1 LHIRIETAKLA
12 PLDLTQN
19 NKVLACMAKAA
30 KIEFVCTDCGKN
42 YTRWRGQCECGA
54 WNTIVEMKISAAKAK
69 ASAKS
74 GSVAGYAG
82 IAGGGSKKIDEIVS
96 LEAEKKPTSIGEL
109 DRVLSGG
116 VTTGSVNIISG
127 DPGAGKTTLLSAL
140 IARMS
145 QDVASL
151 YCTAEESLS
160 QFKNRVQRL
169 KLEYQPDNLYLLSET
184 SVELIIEELETNQI
198 KFAVI
203 DSIQAVV
210 TETANGS
217 PGSPSQV
224 KSAAQALTQYCKQNN
239 VTMFIIAHVNKNN
252 EIAGPQTLVHIVDAL
267 LHIDTNDGQVRTLR
281 ANKNRFGDIDTVGI
295 FKMTERGM
303 ISVDNP
309 SEIFL
314 SGSTTNSP
322 GSAITCIRKGNRN
335 LLLEIQ
341 CLTTEIESEF
351 PQRVCV
357 GLNMNRVK
365 MLTGILRKHTKTK
378 IFHDTFFNI
387 VGGLKIDESETCIDL
402 ALVTALLSSLNDFV
416 VPGTTCIMGELSL
429 NGDVRPI
436 DSGVPRVKEAT
447 QHGFEQIIIPHRNYH
462 KSMEGSGAQIIPVK
476 TIHQLLEIIQ

>member
-1 LHIRIETAKLA
+1 MSIV
-12 PLDLTQN
+12 
-19 NKVLACMAKAA
+19 NKTS
-30 KIEFVCTDCGKN
+30 KIEFVCTDCGMN
-42 YTRWRGQCECGA
+42 YPRWQGQCRCGA
-54 WNTIVEMKISAAKAK
+54 WNTLTEVKIQSTTKN
-69 ASAKS
+69 KS
-74 GSVAGYAG
+74 TNKRQAIAGYAG
-82 IAGGGSKKIDEIVS
+82 FNDSGSKKINEIKS
-96 LEAEKKPTSIGEL
+96 TEAEKYLTGIGEL

-116 VTTGSVNIISG
+116 ITTGSVNIISG
-127 DPGAGKTTLLSAL
+127 DPGAGKTTLLSDL

-145 QDVASL
+145 KTTAAL

-169 KLEYQPDNLYLLSET
+169 KLDYNEEQLYLLSET
-184 SVELIIEELETNQI
+184 SVESIIDELDTKKI

-210 TETANGS
+210 TDNANGS

-224 KSAAQALTQYCKQNN
+224 KQSAQSLTQYCKQHD

-267 LHIDTNDGQVRTLR
+267 LHIDTNDGQIRTLR

-295 FKMTERGM
+295 FKMCERGM
-303 ISVDNP
+303 VSVDNP

-314 SGSTTNSP
+314 SGSTTESP

-341 CLTTEIESEF
+341 CLTTETEAEF

-357 GLNMNRVK
+357 GLNMNRIK
-365 MLTGILRKHTKTK
+365 MLTGILRKHTRTK
-378 IFHDTFFNI
+378 IYHDTFFNI

-402 ALVTALLSSLNDFV
+402 ALVTALLSSLNEFII
-416 VPGTTCIMGELSL
+416 PRTTCIMGELSL

-436 DSGVPRVKEAT
+436 DSGVPRVKEAA
-447 QHGFEQIIIPHRNYH
+447 QHGFTEIIIPFRNYH
-462 KSMEGSGAQIIPVK
+462 KSMQGLGSKVTPVK
-476 TIHQLLEIIQ
+476 TIHELLTIIGS

>member
-1 LHIRIETAKLA
+1 
-12 PLDLTQN
+12 
-19 NKVLACMAKAA
+19 MAKSA
-30 KIEFVCTDCGKN
+30 KIEFVCTECGMN
-42 YTRWRGQCECGA
+42 YQRWQGQCKCGA
-54 WNTIVEMKISAAKAK
+54 WNTLAEFKPSAGQSKQA
-69 ASAKS
+69 ASRAA
-74 GSVAGYAG
+74 VAGYAG
-82 IAGGGSKKIDEIVS
+82 IASGGSKKINEVATT
-96 LEAEKKPTSIGEL
+96 EAEKRLTEIGEL

-127 DPGAGKTTLLSAL
+127 DPGAGKTTLLSDL
-140 IARMS
+140 VARMS
-145 QDVASL
+145 KLMPSL

-160 QFKNRVQRL
+160 QFKNRVNRL
-169 KLEYQPDNLYLLSET
+169 RLDYNEDELYLLSET
-184 SVELIIEELETNQI
+184 SVEAIIEELDKNKI

-224 KSAAQALTQYCKQNN
+224 KSAAQALTQYCKQND

-295 FKMTERGM
+295 FRMCERGM
-303 ISVDNP
+303 LSVDNP

-314 SGSTTNSP
+314 SGSSTESP

-341 CLTTEIESEF
+341 CLTTETEAEF

-357 GLNMNRVK
+357 GLNMNRIK

-402 ALVTALLSSLNDFV
+402 ALVTALFSSLNEFV
-416 VPGTTCIMGELSL
+416 VPRTTCIMGELSL

-436 DSGVPRVKEAT
+436 DSGVPRVKEAA
-447 QHGFEQIIIPHRNYH
+447 QHGFTEIFIPHRNYH
-462 KSMEGSGAQIIPVK
+462 KSMEGLGAKITPVK
-476 TIHQLLEIIQ
+476 TVHELLSLIN

>member
-1 LHIRIETAKLA
+1 
-12 PLDLTQN
+12 
-19 NKVLACMAKAA
+19 MAKAA
-30 KIEFVCTDCGKN
+30 KVEFVCTACGMN
-42 YTRWRGQCECGA
+42 YQRWQGQCRCGA
-54 WNTIVEMKISAAKAK
+54 WNTLAEFKPSAGQSKKA
-69 ASAKS
+69 AARATV
-74 GSVAGYAG
+74 GGYAG
-82 IAGGGSKKIDEIVS
+82 GIGGGSKKIDDVATT
-96 LEAEKKPTSIGEL
+96 EAEKQLTEIGEL

-127 DPGAGKTTLLSAL
+127 DPGAGKTTLLSDL
-140 IARMS
+140 VARMS
-145 QDVASL
+145 QRMPSL

-160 QFKNRVQRL
+160 QFKNRVNRL
-169 KLEYQPDNLYLLSET
+169 KLNYNADELYLLSET
-184 SVELIIEELETNQI
+184 SVETIIEELDKNKI

-210 TETANGS
+210 TDTANGS

-224 KSAAQALTQYCKQNN
+224 KSAAQALTQYCKQND

-295 FKMTERGM
+295 FKMCERGM
-303 ISVDNP
+303 LSVDNP

-314 SGSTTNSP
+314 SGSSTESP
-322 GSAITCIRKGNRN
+322 GSTITCIRKGNRN

-341 CLTTEIESEF
+341 CLTTETEAEF

-357 GLNMNRVK
+357 GLNMNRIK

-387 VGGLKIDESETCIDL
+387 VGGLRIDETETCIDL
-402 ALVTALLSSLNDFV
+402 ALVTALLSSLNEFV
-416 VPGTTCIMGELSL
+416 VPRTTCIMGELSL

-436 DSGVPRVKEAT
+436 DSGVPRVKEAA
-447 QHGFEQIIIPHRNYH
+447 QHGFTEIFIPFRNYH
-462 KSMEGSGAQIIPVK
+462 KSMEELGAKITPVK
-476 TIHQLLEIIQ
+476 TVHELLSLIN

>member
-1 LHIRIETAKLA
+1 
-12 PLDLTQN
+12 
-19 NKVLACMAKAA
+19 MAKSA
-30 KIEFVCTDCGKN
+30 KIEFVCTECGMN
-42 YTRWRGQCECGA
+42 YQRWQGQCKCGA
-54 WNTIVEMKISAAKAK
+54 WNTLAEFKPSAGQSKQA
-69 ASAKS
+69 ASRAA
-74 GSVAGYAG
+74 VAGYAG
-82 IAGGGSKKIDEIVS
+82 IASGGSKKINEVATT
-96 LEAEKKPTSIGEL
+96 EAEKRLTEIGEL

-127 DPGAGKTTLLSAL
+127 DPGAGKTTLLSDL
-140 IARMS
+140 VARMS
-145 QDVASL
+145 KLMPSL

-160 QFKNRVQRL
+160 QFKNRVNRL
-169 KLEYQPDNLYLLSET
+169 RLDYNEDELYLLSET
-184 SVELIIEELETNQI
+184 SVEAIIEELDKNKI

-224 KSAAQALTQYCKQNN
+224 KSAAQALTQYCKQND

-295 FKMTERGM
+295 FRMCERGM
-303 ISVDNP
+303 LSVDNP

-314 SGSTTNSP
+314 SGSSTESP

-341 CLTTEIESEF
+341 CLTTETEAEF

-357 GLNMNRVK
+357 GLNMNRIK

-402 ALVTALLSSLNDFV
+402 ALVAALLSSLNEFV
-416 VPGTTCIMGELSL
+416 VPRTTCIMGELSL

-436 DSGVPRVKEAT
+436 DSGVPRVKEAA
-447 QHGFEQIIIPHRNYH
+447 QHGFTEIFIPYRNYH
-462 KSMEGSGAQIIPVK
+462 KSMEG
-476 TIHQLLEIIQ
+476 

>member
-1 LHIRIETAKLA
+1 MSKASKL
-12 PLDLTQN
+12 
-19 NKVLACMAKAA
+19 
-30 KIEFVCTDCGKN
+30 EFFCTDCGMD
-42 YTRWRGQCECGA
+42 YPRWQGQCRCGA
-54 WNTIVEMKISAAKAK
+54 WNTLTEMKTSAIKNK
-69 ASAKS
+69 KS
-74 GSVAGYAG
+74 TANKTSVGGYAG
-82 IAGGGSKKIDEIVS
+82 GIGGGSKKINDIES
-96 LEAEKKPTSIGEL
+96 TEAEKQLTGIGEL
-109 DRVLSGG
+109 DRVLCGG

-127 DPGAGKTTLLSAL
+127 DPGAGKTTLLSDL
-140 IARMS
+140 VARMS
-145 QDVASL
+145 KTTASL

-160 QFKNRVQRL
+160 QFKNRVKRL
-169 KLEYQPDNLYLLSET
+169 RLDYNEEALYLLSET
-184 SVELIIEELETNQI
+184 SVEAIIEELETHKI

-210 TETANGS
+210 TENANGS

-224 KSAAQALTQYCKQNN
+224 KSAAQSLTQYCKQND

-267 LHIDTNDGQVRTLR
+267 LHIDTNDGQIRTLR

-295 FKMTERGM
+295 FKMCERGM
-303 ISVDNP
+303 LSVDNP

-314 SGSTTNSP
+314 SGSTTESP

-341 CLTTEIESEF
+341 CLTTETEAEF

-357 GLNMNRVK
+357 GLNMNRIK

-387 VGGLKIDESETCIDL
+387 VGGLKIEESETCIDL
-402 ALVTALLSSLNDFV
+402 ALVTALLSSLNEFV
-416 VPGTTCIMGELSL
+416 IPRTTCIMGELSL

-436 DSGVPRVKEAT
+436 DSGVPRVKEAA
-447 QHGFEQIIIPHRNYH
+447 QHGFTEIFIPFRNYH
-462 KSMEGSGAQIIPVK
+462 KSMEGLGAKITPVK
-476 TIHQLLEIIQ
+476 TIHDLLKCIN

>member
-1 LHIRIETAKLA
+1 
-12 PLDLTQN
+12 
-19 NKVLACMAKAA
+19 MAKAA
-30 KIEFVCTDCGKN
+30 KVEFVCTECGMN
-42 YTRWRGQCECGA
+42 YQRWQGQCRCGA
-54 WNTIVEMKISAAKAK
+54 WNTLAEFKPSAGQSKKAT
-69 ASAKS
+69 ARS
-74 GSVAGYAG
+74 SVGGYAG
-82 IAGGGSKKIDEIVS
+82 GIGGGSKKINDIATV
-96 LEAEKKPTSIGEL
+96 EAEKQLTEIGEL

-127 DPGAGKTTLLSAL
+127 DPGAGKTTLLSDL
-140 IARMS
+140 VARMS
-145 QDVASL
+145 KRMPSL

-160 QFKNRVQRL
+160 QFKNRVNRL
-169 KLEYQPDNLYLLSET
+169 KLDYNANELYLLSET
-184 SVELIIEELETNQI
+184 SVETIIEELDKNKI

-210 TETANGS
+210 TDTANGS

-224 KSAAQALTQYCKQNN
+224 KSAAQALTQYCKQND

-267 LHIDTNDGQVRTLR
+267 LHIDTNDGQIRTLR

-295 FKMTERGM
+295 FKMCERGM
-303 ISVDNP
+303 LSVDNP

-314 SGSTTNSP
+314 SGSTTESP
-322 GSAITCIRKGNRN
+322 GSSITCIRKGNRN

-341 CLTTEIESEF
+341 CLTTETEAEF

-357 GLNMNRVK
+357 GLNMNRIK

-402 ALVTALLSSLNDFV
+402 ALVTALLSSLNEFV
-416 VPGTTCIMGELSL
+416 VPRTTCIMGELSL

-436 DSGVPRVKEAT
+436 DSGVPRVKEAA
-447 QHGFEQIIIPHRNYH
+447 QHGFTEIFIPFRNYH
-462 KSMEGSGAQIIPVK
+462 KSMEGLGAKIIPVK
-476 TIHQLLEIIQ
+476 TVHELLSLIN

>member
-1 LHIRIETAKLA
+1 
-12 PLDLTQN
+12 
-19 NKVLACMAKAA
+19 MAKAA
-30 KIEFVCTDCGKN
+30 KVEFVCTECGMN
-42 YTRWRGQCECGA
+42 YQRWQGQCRCGA
-54 WNTIVEMKISAAKAK
+54 WNTLAEFKPSAGQSKKAT
-69 ASAKS
+69 ARS
-74 GSVAGYAG
+74 SVGGYAG
-82 IAGGGSKKIDEIVS
+82 GIGGGSKKINDIATV
-96 LEAEKKPTSIGEL
+96 EAEKQLTEIGEL

-127 DPGAGKTTLLSAL
+127 DPGAGKTTLLSDL
-140 IARMS
+140 VARMS
-145 QDVASL
+145 KRMPSL

-160 QFKNRVQRL
+160 QFKNRVNRL
-169 KLEYQPDNLYLLSET
+169 KLDYNADELYLLSET
-184 SVELIIEELETNQI
+184 SVETIIEELDKNKI

-210 TETANGS
+210 TDTANGS

-224 KSAAQALTQYCKQNN
+224 KSAAQALTQYCKQND

-267 LHIDTNDGQVRTLR
+267 LHIDTNDGQIRTLR

-295 FKMTERGM
+295 FKMCERGM
-303 ISVDNP
+303 LSVDNP

-314 SGSTTNSP
+314 SGSTTESP
-322 GSAITCIRKGNRN
+322 GSSISCIRKGNRN

-341 CLTTEIESEF
+341 CLTTETEAEF

-357 GLNMNRVK
+357 GLNMNRIK

-402 ALVTALLSSLNDFV
+402 ALVTALLSSLNEFV
-416 VPGTTCIMGELSL
+416 VPRTTCIMGELSL

-436 DSGVPRVKEAT
+436 DSGVPRVKEAA
-447 QHGFEQIIIPHRNYH
+447 QHGFTEIFIPFRNYH
-462 KSMEGSGAQIIPVK
+462 KSMEGLGAKIIPVK
-476 TIHQLLEIIQ
+476 TVHELLSLIN

>member
-1 LHIRIETAKLA
+1 MSKT
-12 PLDLTQN
+12 
-19 NKVLACMAKAA
+19 KVA
-30 KIEFVCTDCGKN
+30 FVCSDCGAD
-42 YTRWRGQCECGA
+42 YARWKGQCDCGA
-54 WNTIVEMKISAAKAK
+54 WNTLAEMKLSPAKTKRTNATST
-69 ASAKS
+69 AT
-74 GSVAGYAG
+74 GYAG
-82 IAGGGSKKIDEIVS
+82 AVGGGSKKINQVEAI
-96 LEAEKKPTSIGEL
+96 EAEKSPTGIGEL
-109 DRVLSGG
+109 DRVLCGG
-116 VTTGSVNIISG
+116 VTRGSVNIISG
-127 DPGAGKTTLLSAL
+127 DPGAGKTTLLSDL

-145 QDVASL
+145 KLRASL

-169 KLEYQPDNLYLLSET
+169 KLDYDEDALYLLSET
-184 SVELIIEELETNQI
+184 SVEAIIEELETHKI

-210 TETANGS
+210 TDRANGS

-224 KSAAQALTQYCKQNN
+224 KSAAQALTQYCKQND

-314 SGSTTNSP
+314 SGSTTESP
-322 GSAITCIRKGNRN
+322 GSTITCIRKGNRN

-341 CLTTEIESEF
+341 CLTTETEAEF

-357 GLNMNRVK
+357 GLNMNRIK

-378 IFHDTFFNI
+378 IYHDTFFNI

-402 ALVTALLSSLNDFV
+402 ALVSALLSSLNEFV
-416 VPGTTCIMGELSL
+416 IPRTACIMGELSL

-436 DSGVPRVKEAT
+436 DSGVPRVKEAA
-447 QHGFEQIIIPHRNYH
+447 QHGFEQIFIPYRNYH
-462 KSMEGSGAQIIPVK
+462 KSMEGLGAKIIPVK
-476 TIHQLLEIIQ
+476 TIHELIEFIR

>member
-1 LHIRIETAKLA
+1 
-12 PLDLTQN
+12 
-19 NKVLACMAKAA
+19 MAKKKVAY
-30 KIEFVCTDCGKN
+30 VCTDCGSEHAQ
-42 YTRWRGQCECGA
+42 WQGQCKDCNE
-54 WNTIVEMKISAAKAK
+54 WNTLKEISL
-69 ASAKS
+69 SPAKS
-74 GSVAGYAG
+74 ESKSSGRVAGYAG
-82 IAGGGSKKIDEIVS
+82 LGGGGAKKINEIASVD
-96 LEAEKKPTSIGEL
+96 AEKQPTGIGEL
-109 DRVLSGG
+109 DRVLCGG

-127 DPGAGKTTLLSAL
+127 DPGAGKTTLLSDL
-140 IARMS
+140 VARMS
-145 QDVASL
+145 QRMASL

-160 QFKNRVQRL
+160 QFKNRVHRL
-169 KLEYQPDNLYLLSET
+169 KLDYNENDLYLLSET
-184 SVELIIEELETNQI
+184 SVEAIIGELDVRKI

-210 TETANGS
+210 TDSANGS

-224 KSAAQALTQYCKQNN
+224 KTAAQALTQYCKQND

-267 LHIDTNDGQVRTLR
+267 LHIDTNDGQIRTLR

-295 FKMTERGM
+295 FRMCERGM
-303 ISVDNP
+303 LSVDNP

-314 SGSTTNSP
+314 SGSSTASP
-322 GSAITCIRKGNRN
+322 GSTITCIRKGNRN

-341 CLTTEIESEF
+341 CLTTENEAEY

-357 GLNMNRVK
+357 GLNMNRIK

-402 ALVTALLSSLNDFV
+402 ALVAALLSSLNEFV
-416 VPGTTCIMGELSL
+416 IPRTSCIMGELSL

-436 DSGVPRVKEAT
+436 DSGVPRVKEAA
-447 QHGFEQIIIPHRNYH
+447 QHGFTEIYIPHRNYH
-462 KSMEGSGAQIIPVK
+462 KSMEGLGATIVPVK
-476 TIHQLLEIIQ
+476 TIHELIEKIT

>member
-1 LHIRIETAKLA
+1 MSKASKL
-12 PLDLTQN
+12 
-19 NKVLACMAKAA
+19 
-30 KIEFVCTDCGKN
+30 EFFCTECGMN
-42 YTRWRGQCECGA
+42 YPRWQGQCRCGA
-54 WNTIVEMKISAAKAK
+54 WNTLAEMKVSAHQSKKTVTNK
-69 ASAKS
+69 ASV
-74 GSVAGYAG
+74 GGYAG
-82 IAGGGSKKIDEIVS
+82 GIGGGSKKINEIES
-96 LEAEKKPTSIGEL
+96 TEAEKQLTGIGEL
-109 DRVLSGG
+109 DRVLCGG

-127 DPGAGKTTLLSAL
+127 DPGAGKTTLLSDL
-140 IARMS
+140 VARMS
-145 QDVASL
+145 KTKASL

-160 QFKNRVQRL
+160 QFKNRVKRL
-169 KLEYQPDNLYLLSET
+169 KLDYNEDALYLLSET
-184 SVELIIEELETNQI
+184 SVEAIIEELDANKI

-210 TETANGS
+210 TENANGS

-224 KSAAQALTQYCKQNN
+224 KSAAQSLTQYCKQND

-267 LHIDTNDGQVRTLR
+267 LHIDTNDGQIRTLR

-295 FKMTERGM
+295 FKMCERGM
-303 ISVDNP
+303 LSVDNP

-314 SGSTTNSP
+314 SGSTTDSP
-322 GSAITCIRKGNRN
+322 GSTITCIRKGNRN

-341 CLTTEIESEF
+341 CLTTETEAEF

-357 GLNMNRVK
+357 GLNMNRIK

-416 VPGTTCIMGELSL
+416 IPRNTCIMGELSL

-436 DSGVPRVKEAT
+436 DSGVPRVKEAA
-447 QHGFEQIIIPHRNYH
+447 QHGFTEIYIPFRNYH
-462 KSMEGSGAQIIPVK
+462 KSMEGLGAKITPVK
-476 TIHQLLEIIQ
+476 TIHDLLKCIN

>member
-1 LHIRIETAKLA
+1 
-12 PLDLTQN
+12 
-19 NKVLACMAKAA
+19 MAKVS
-30 KIEFVCTDCGKN
+30 KLEFVCTDCGMN
-42 YTRWRGQCECGA
+42 YPHWQGQCRCGA
-54 WNTIVEMKISAAKAK
+54 WNTLAEMKLSTSPLKKSNSRRIST
-69 ASAKS
+69 
-74 GSVAGYAG
+74 GGYAG
-82 IAGGGSKKIDEIVS
+82 GIGGGSKKINEVQSTD
-96 LEAEKKPTSIGEL
+96 AEKQLTGIGEL
-109 DRVLSGG
+109 DRVLCGG

-127 DPGAGKTTLLSAL
+127 DPGAGKTTLLSDL
-140 IARMS
+140 VARMS
-145 QDVASL
+145 KITASL

-169 KLEYQPDNLYLLSET
+169 KLDYNEDALYLLSET
-184 SVELIIEELETNQI
+184 SVEAIIEELDNKKI

-210 TETANGS
+210 TENANGS

-224 KSAAQALTQYCKQNN
+224 KSAAQSLTQYCKQND

-267 LHIDTNDGQVRTLR
+267 LHIDTNDGQIRTLR

-295 FKMTERGM
+295 FKMCERGM
-303 ISVDNP
+303 LSVDNP

-314 SGSTTNSP
+314 SGSTTESP
-322 GSAITCIRKGNRN
+322 GSTITCIRKGNRN

-341 CLTTEIESEF
+341 CLTTETEAEF

-357 GLNMNRVK
+357 GLNMNRIK

-378 IFHDTFFNI
+378 IYHDTFFNI

-402 ALVTALLSSLNDFV
+402 ALVTALLSSLNDFI
-416 VPGTTCIMGELSL
+416 VPRTTCIMGELSL

-436 DSGVPRVKEAT
+436 DSGVPRVKEAA
-447 QHGFEQIIIPHRNYH
+447 QHGFTEIFIPFRNYH
-462 KSMEGSGAQIIPVK
+462 KSMEGLGAKINAVK
-476 TIHQLLEIIQ
+476 TIHELLTLIK

>member
-1 LHIRIETAKLA
+1 
-12 PLDLTQN
+12 
-19 NKVLACMAKAA
+19 MAKAA
-30 KIEFVCTDCGKN
+30 KIEFVCTECGMN
-42 YTRWRGQCECGA
+42 YQRWQGQCRCGA
-54 WNTIVEMKISAAKAK
+54 WNTLAEFKPSAGQSKKA
-69 ASAKS
+69 AAR
-74 GSVAGYAG
+74 SVVGGYAG
-82 IAGGGSKKIDEIVS
+82 GVGGGSKKINDITTT
-96 LEAEKKPTSIGEL
+96 EAEKQLTGIGEL

-127 DPGAGKTTLLSAL
+127 DPGAGKTTLLSDL
-140 IARMS
+140 VARMS
-145 QDVASL
+145 QRMPSL

-160 QFKNRVQRL
+160 QFKNRVNRL
-169 KLEYQPDNLYLLSET
+169 KLDYNPDELYLLSET
-184 SVELIIEELETNQI
+184 SVETIIEELEKNKI

-210 TETANGS
+210 TDTANGS

-224 KSAAQALTQYCKQNN
+224 KSAAQALTQYCKQND

-267 LHIDTNDGQVRTLR
+267 LHIDTNDGQIRTLR

-295 FKMTERGM
+295 FRMCERGM
-303 ISVDNP
+303 LSVDNP

-314 SGSTTNSP
+314 SGSSTDSP
-322 GSAITCIRKGNRN
+322 GSTITCIRKGNRN

-341 CLTTEIESEF
+341 CLTTETEAEF

-357 GLNMNRVK
+357 GLNMNRIK

-387 VGGLKIDESETCIDL
+387 VGGLRIDETETCIDL
-402 ALVTALLSSLNDFV
+402 ALVTALLSSLNEFV
-416 VPGTTCIMGELSL
+416 VPRTTCIMGELSL

-436 DSGVPRVKEAT
+436 DSGVPRVKEAA
-447 QHGFEQIIIPHRNYH
+447 QHGFTEIFIPFRNYH
-462 KSMEGSGAQIIPVK
+462 KSMEGLGAKITPVK
-476 TIHQLLEIIQ
+476 TVYELLSLIN

>member
-1 LHIRIETAKLA
+1 
-12 PLDLTQN
+12 
-19 NKVLACMAKAA
+19 MAKP
-30 KIEFVCTDCGKN
+30 KITFVCNDCGADFP
-42 YTRWRGQCECGA
+42 RWKGQCECGA
-54 WNTIVEMKISAAKAK
+54 WNTIVEMKVS
-69 ASAKS
+69 SAKNNRVTNS
-74 GSVAGYAG
+74 RSSHGGYAG
-82 IAGGGSKKIDEIVS
+82 AAGGGSRKINEVEAT
-96 LEAEKKPTSIGEL
+96 EAEKSLTGIGEL
-109 DRVLSGG
+109 DRVLCGG

-127 DPGAGKTTLLSAL
+127 DPGAGKTTLLSDL
-140 IARMS
+140 VARMS
-145 QDVASL
+145 KTTASL

-160 QFKNRVQRL
+160 QFKNRVHRL
-169 KLEYQPDNLYLLSET
+169 KLDYDEDSLYLLSET
-184 SVELIIEELETNQI
+184 SVEAIIEELEVHKI

-210 TETANGS
+210 TDSANGS

-224 KSAAQALTQYCKQNN
+224 KTAAQALTQYCKQNN
-239 VTMFIIAHVNKNN
+239 VTMFLIAHVNKNN

-267 LHIDTNDGQVRTLR
+267 LHIDTNDGQIRTLR

-314 SGSTTNSP
+314 SGSTTESP
-322 GSAITCIRKGNRN
+322 GSTITCIRKGNRN

-341 CLTTEIESEF
+341 CLTTETEAEF

-357 GLNMNRVK
+357 GLNMNRIK

-402 ALVTALLSSLNDFV
+402 ALVTALLSSLNDFI
-416 VPGTTCIMGELSL
+416 VPRKTCIMGELSL

-436 DSGVPRVKEAT
+436 DSGVPRVKEAA
-447 QHGFEQIIIPHRNYH
+447 QHGFEEIYIPYRNYH
-462 KSMEGSGAQIIPVK
+462 KSMEGLGARIVPIK
-476 TIHQLLEIIQ
+476 TIHELLELIK

>member
-1 LHIRIETAKLA
+1 
-12 PLDLTQN
+12 
-19 NKVLACMAKAA
+19 MAKAA
-30 KIEFVCTDCGKN
+30 KVEFVCTECGMN
-42 YTRWRGQCECGA
+42 YQRWQGQCRCGA
-54 WNTIVEMKISAAKAK
+54 WNTLAEFKTSAGQSKKAT
-69 ASAKS
+69 ARS
-74 GSVAGYAG
+74 SVGGYAG
-82 IAGGGSKKIDEIVS
+82 GIGGGSKKINDIATV
-96 LEAEKKPTSIGEL
+96 EAEKQLTEIGEL

-127 DPGAGKTTLLSAL
+127 DPGAGKTTLLSDL
-140 IARMS
+140 VARMS
-145 QDVASL
+145 KRMPSL

-160 QFKNRVQRL
+160 QFKNRVNRL
-169 KLEYQPDNLYLLSET
+169 KLDYNADELYLLSET
-184 SVELIIEELETNQI
+184 SVETIIEELDKNKI

-210 TETANGS
+210 TDTANGS

-224 KSAAQALTQYCKQNN
+224 KSAAQALTQYCKQND

-267 LHIDTNDGQVRTLR
+267 LHIDTNDGQIRTLR

-295 FKMTERGM
+295 FKMCERGM
-303 ISVDNP
+303 LSVDNP

-314 SGSTTNSP
+314 SGSTTESP
-322 GSAITCIRKGNRN
+322 GSSITCIRKGNRN

-341 CLTTEIESEF
+341 CLTTETEAEF

-357 GLNMNRVK
+357 GLNMNRIK

-402 ALVTALLSSLNDFV
+402 ALVTALLSSLNEFV
-416 VPGTTCIMGELSL
+416 VPRTTCIMGELSL

-436 DSGVPRVKEAT
+436 DSGVPRVKEAA
-447 QHGFEQIIIPHRNYH
+447 QHGFTEIFIPFRNYH
-462 KSMEGSGAQIIPVK
+462 KSMEGLGAKIIPVK
-476 TIHQLLEIIQ
+476 TVHELLSLIN

>member
-1 LHIRIETAKLA
+1 MATTKTKTA
-12 PLDLTQN
+12 
-19 NKVLACMAKAA
+19 
-30 KIEFVCTDCGKN
+30 FVCNDCGADFH
-42 YTRWRGQCECGA
+42 RWMGQCTECKA
-54 WNTIVEMKISAAKAK
+54 WNTLAEIKISNSKTK
-69 ASAKS
+69 SSAKRAAIS
-74 GSVAGYAG
+74 GYAG
-82 IAGGGSKKIDEIVS
+82 VSGGGSKKINEIEAS
-96 LEAEKKPTSIGEL
+96 EAEKQLTGIGEL
-109 DRVLSGG
+109 DRVLCGG

-127 DPGAGKTTLLSAL
+127 DPGAGKTTLLSDL
-140 IARMS
+140 VARVS
-145 QDVASL
+145 QTTPSL

-160 QFKNRVQRL
+160 QFKNRVHRL
-169 KLEYQPDNLYLLSET
+169 KLEYNEDNLYLLSET
-184 SVELIIEELETNQI
+184 SVEAIIEELEAKKI

-210 TETANGS
+210 TDNANGS

-224 KSAAQALTQYCKQNN
+224 KSAAQSLTQYCKQNN

-267 LHIDTNDGQVRTLR
+267 LHIDTNDGQIRTLR

-295 FKMTERGM
+295 FKMCERGM
-303 ISVDNP
+303 LSVDNP

-314 SGSTTNSP
+314 SGSTTESP

-341 CLTTEIESEF
+341 CLTTETEAEF

-357 GLNMNRVK
+357 GLNMNRIK

-416 VPGTTCIMGELSL
+416 VPRTSCIMGELSL

-436 DSGVPRVKEAT
+436 DSGVPRVKEAA
-447 QHGFEQIIIPHRNYH
+447 QHGFTEIFIPYRNYH
-462 KSMEGSGAQIIPVK
+462 KSMEGLGAKVVPVK
-476 TIHQLLEIIQ
+476 TIHELLELIS

>member
-1 LHIRIETAKLA
+1 
-12 PLDLTQN
+12 
-19 NKVLACMAKAA
+19 MAKAP
-30 KIEFVCTDCGKN
+30 KTQFVCTDCGHS
-42 YTRWRGQCECGA
+42 TARWQGQCICGA
-54 WNTIVEMKISAAKAK
+54 WNTMQEIRISANTPP
-69 ASAKS
+69 S
-74 GSVAGYAG
+74 GSSARSTLGYAG
-82 IAGGGSKKIDEIVS
+82 ALSSGAKKIDEVESVDAQKS
-96 LEAEKKPTSIGEL
+96 LTGIGEL

-127 DPGAGKTTLLSAL
+127 DPGAGKTTLLSDLVAKMST
-140 IARMS
+140 RM
-145 QDVASL
+145 ASL

-160 QFKNRVQRL
+160 QFKNRVNRL
-169 KLEYQPDNLYLLSET
+169 KLTYDNNKLFLLSDT
-184 SVELIIEELETNQI
+184 SVERIIDELDKQQI

-267 LHIDTNDGQVRTLR
+267 LHIDTNDGQIRTLR
-281 ANKNRFGDIDTVGI
+281 ANKNRFGDVDTVGI
-295 FKMTERGM
+295 FRMCEKGM
-303 ISVDNP
+303 LSVDNP

-314 SGSTTNSP
+314 SGSSTNSP
-322 GSAITCIRKGNRN
+322 GATITCIRKGNRN
-335 LLLEIQ
+335 ILLEIQ
-341 CLTTEIESEF
+341 CLTTENEAEY

-357 GLNMNRVK
+357 GLNMNRIK
-365 MLTGILRKHTKTK
+365 MLTGVLRKHTKTK

-402 ALVTALLSSLNDFV
+402 ALVAALLSSLNEFV
-416 VPGTTCIMGELSL
+416 IPRSSCIMGELSL

-436 DSGVPRVKEAT
+436 DSGVPRVKEAA
-447 QHGFEQIIIPHRNYH
+447 QHGFTEIYIPYRNYH
-462 KSMEGSGAQIIPVK
+462 KSMEGLGAKIMPVK
-476 TIHQLLEIIQ
+476 TIHELIEYIA

>member
-1 LHIRIETAKLA
+1 
-12 PLDLTQN
+12 
-19 NKVLACMAKAA
+19 MAKSA
-30 KIEFVCTDCGKN
+30 KIEFVCTECGMN
-42 YTRWRGQCECGA
+42 YQRWQGQCKCGA
-54 WNTIVEMKISAAKAK
+54 WNTLAEFKPSAGQSKQA
-69 ASAKS
+69 ASRAV
-74 GSVAGYAG
+74 VAGYAG
-82 IAGGGSKKIDEIVS
+82 IAGGGSKKINEVATT
-96 LEAEKKPTSIGEL
+96 EAEKRLTEIGEL

-127 DPGAGKTTLLSAL
+127 DPGAGKTTLLSDL
-140 IARMS
+140 VARMS
-145 QDVASL
+145 KLMPSL

-160 QFKNRVQRL
+160 QFKNRVNRL
-169 KLEYQPDNLYLLSET
+169 RLDYNEDELYLLSET
-184 SVELIIEELETNQI
+184 SVEAIIEELDKNKI

-224 KSAAQALTQYCKQNN
+224 KSAAQALTQYCKQND

-267 LHIDTNDGQVRTLR
+267 LHIDTNDGQIRTLR

-295 FKMTERGM
+295 FRMCERGM
-303 ISVDNP
+303 LSVDNP

-314 SGSTTNSP
+314 SGSSTESP

-341 CLTTEIESEF
+341 CLTTETEAEF

-357 GLNMNRVK
+357 GLNMNRIK

-387 VGGLKIDESETCIDL
+387 
-402 ALVTALLSSLNDFV
+402 
-416 VPGTTCIMGELSL
+416 
-429 NGDVRPI
+429 
-436 DSGVPRVKEAT
+436 
-447 QHGFEQIIIPHRNYH
+447 
-462 KSMEGSGAQIIPVK
+462 
-476 TIHQLLEIIQ
+476 

>member
-1 LHIRIETAKLA
+1 MATTKTKTA
-12 PLDLTQN
+12 
-19 NKVLACMAKAA
+19 
-30 KIEFVCTDCGKN
+30 FVCNDCGADFH
-42 YTRWRGQCECGA
+42 RWMGQCSECKA
-54 WNTIVEMKISAAKAK
+54 WNTLAEIKISNAKTK
-69 ASAKS
+69 TSTNRTS
-74 GSVAGYAG
+74 ISGYAG
-82 IAGGGSKKIDEIVS
+82 VSGGGSKKINEVKAT
-96 LEAEKKPTSIGEL
+96 EAEKQLTGIGEL
-109 DRVLSGG
+109 DRVLCGG

-127 DPGAGKTTLLSAL
+127 DPGAGKTTLLSDL
-140 IARMS
+140 VARMS
-145 QDVASL
+145 QTTASL

-160 QFKNRVQRL
+160 QFKNRVHRL
-169 KLEYQPDNLYLLSET
+169 KLEYNEDNLYLLSET
-184 SVELIIEELETNQI
+184 SVEAIIEELEVKQI

-210 TETANGS
+210 TDNANGS

-267 LHIDTNDGQVRTLR
+267 LHIDTNDGQIRTLR

-295 FKMTERGM
+295 FKMCERGM
-303 ISVDNP
+303 LSVDNP

-314 SGSTTNSP
+314 SGSSTESP
-322 GSAITCIRKGNRN
+322 GSSITCIRKGNRN

-341 CLTTEIESEF
+341 CLTTETEAEF

-357 GLNMNRVK
+357 GLNMNRIK

-416 VPGTTCIMGELSL
+416 VPRTTCIMGELSL

-436 DSGVPRVKEAT
+436 DSGVPRVKEAA
-447 QHGFEQIIIPHRNYH
+447 QHGFNEIFIPYRNYH
-462 KSMEGSGAQIIPVK
+462 KSMEGLGAKVTPVK
-476 TIHQLLEIIQ
+476 TIHELIELIK